1 MATIANLQMDQGAD
15 FTTTINL
22 DNVDGTNFDLTGYTV
37 KSQLAKTYAS
47 TTKTTISASITN
59 ASGGEITL
67 TMSNSATSALAAGR
81 YVYDVEITQTSGGA
95 KTRVIEGQIT
105 VHPQVTST

>member
-1 MATIANLQMDQGAD
+1 MATIANLQIDQGSD

-22 DNVDGTNFDLTGYTV
+22 DNLDGTNFDLTGYTV

-47 TTKTTISASITN
+47 STKTTITANITN
-59 ASGGEITL
+59 ASAGEITL

-81 YVYDVEITQTSGGA
+81 FVYDVEITSGGGVV
-95 KTRVIEGQIT
+95 TRVLEGQ
-105 VHPQVTST
+105 VEVTPGVTRA